1 MLQPPD
7 EALNISCEL
16 CCILFVFTSVGLT
29 IPLHKLHMLMRFSFL
44 YFSRFPHLNGC
55 ILTAY
60 FILENNLPLRSAL
73 EAKKR
78 IQTEIRTIS
87 NDDFGIRRPQC
98 ACISVPL
105 GPVRSFSLT
114 SPSRP
119 HRAAAEAHLSSRL
132 HRVLPLRPP
141 ARCVSHNPSLHL
153 HLSTI
158 STALRRTLLLNPDH
172 ASRFRSQVE
181 MEEENMQNVGRGFPG
196 LDFTQLAPPQHRLAG
211 RPGGDG
217 GVRAGLGL
225 GAGGVGPGRCGAAG
239 RQRVR
244 VQRSK
249 VPDVRTGARARS
261 PLRPG

>member
-1 MLQPPD
+1 
-7 EALNISCEL
+7 
-16 CCILFVFTSVGLT
+16 
-29 IPLHKLHMLMRFSFL
+29 MLMRFSFL

-98 ACISVPL
+98 ACISAPL

-225 GAGGVGPGRCGAAG
+225 GAGGVGPGRRGAAG